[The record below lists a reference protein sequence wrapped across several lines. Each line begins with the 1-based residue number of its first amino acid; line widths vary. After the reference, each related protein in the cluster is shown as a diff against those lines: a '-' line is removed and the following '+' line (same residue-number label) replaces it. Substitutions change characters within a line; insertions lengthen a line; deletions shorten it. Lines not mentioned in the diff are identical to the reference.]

1 MPGHSSDTQPTMT
14 YPSNRQ
20 HARWKQEAED
30 MDMSLSEF
38 IQAMTEA
45 GLKKFDVDIEPD
57 ESISEV
63 RRQRNDLK
71 RELDR
76 TRDRA
81 SKLEEQLQTREREA
95 ITSFVEA
102 HPGTE
107 LRDII
112 QEIIETTS
120 DRVPKQVEH
129 LVAIGDLRYEDG
141 EYYSNDEIE

>member
-1 MPGHSSDTQPTMT
+1 
-14 YPSNRQ
+14 
-20 HARWKQEAED
+20 

-57 ESISEV
+57 ESMSEV

-76 TRDRA
+76 TRDRVG
-81 SKLEEQLQTREREA
+81 KLEEQLQTREREA

-107 LRDII
+107 LQEII
-112 QEIIETTS
+112 QEMIETTS

-129 LVAIGDLRYEDG
+129 LVAIGELRYEDG